1 MKWKCLSVV
10 VCVVLFG
17 SVARAAENPSSTS
30 LFDGKTFDGWEGN
43 LKFFRIEAGAVV
55 GGSLKERIPHNEFLC
70 TKTEYGNFEL
80 QLKFKLLGKGVNGGV
95 QIRSHRVPN
104 HHEVSG
110 YQADMAE
117 GYWGCLYD
125 ESRRNRILAGPP
137 AAQRGKIVHHEDW
150 NQYVIRCQGPRI
162 QLWVNGQQTVDF
174 TEPDAQIPQKGIIGL
189 QIHGGGPSETWY
201 KDIVIRPLPDK
212 E

>member
-1 MKWKCLSVV
+1 MKWKCLSIVL
-10 VCVVLFG
+10 CVVLLG
-17 SVARAAENPSSTS
+17 SVAWAAENLSSTS

-43 LKFFRIEAGAVV
+43 LKIFRIEAGAVV

-95 QIRSHRVPN
+95 QIRSRRVPN
-104 HHEVSG
+104 HHEVCG
-110 YQADMAE
+110 YQADMAN

-125 ESRRNRILAGPP
+125 ESRRSRILAGPP
-137 AAQRGKIVHHEDW
+137 AADRSKIVHHEDW
-150 NQYVIRCQGPRI
+150 NQYVIRCQGRRI
-162 QLWVNGQQTVDF
+162 QLWVNGQQTVDY
-174 TEPDAQIPQKGIIGL
+174 TETDASIPQKGIIGL
-189 QIHGGGPSETWY
+189 QIHGGGPSEAWY
-201 KDIVIRPLPDK
+201 KDIVIRSLPEK